1 MTNEH
6 AGLTSH

>member
-6 AGLTSH
+6 VSMKLR

>member
-6 AGLTSH
+6 